1 MIKILCGFL
10 IMSLSLVA
18 SNLTEAMDK
27 AQTQKKLILVEL
39 VMESCSYCEKMEKF
53 VLSKEEVKNR
63 LDRHYVFLK
72 LDINKDE
79 IPELLTSRMTPT
91 FYFVSS
97 DASQV
102 LYEVQGAASKSEFVT
117 LLERFEKK

>member
-1 MIKILCGFL
+1 
-10 IMSLSLVA
+10 MSLSLVA